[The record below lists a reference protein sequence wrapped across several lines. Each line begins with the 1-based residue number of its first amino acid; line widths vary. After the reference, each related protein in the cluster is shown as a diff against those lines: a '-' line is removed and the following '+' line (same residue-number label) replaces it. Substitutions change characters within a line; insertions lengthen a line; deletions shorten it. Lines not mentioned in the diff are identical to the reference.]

1 MHATQILMGMP
12 ITVILADSYAT
23 QKDIDSVFAYFQS
36 IDNQFSTYKKESEI
50 SAFNRGEIQRK
61 DLSKDMKLVFRL
73 AQQTKKETNGYF
85 NIKKG
90 DGTLD
95 PSGLVKGWA
104 IYNASILLAKKG
116 YKNFS
121 IDAGG
126 DVQVAG
132 VNKNGEKW
140 KVGIRNPFNQ
150 KEIIKVVGLTTQGIA
165 TSGTYVRGQHVYNPH
180 NPEEKLQEIV
190 SVTVIGK
197 NVYEADRF
205 ATAVF
210 AMQSKGIYFLEK
222 QNGLEGYMIDKNGI
236 ATMTTGF
243 EKYVSK

>member
-1 MHATQILMGMP
+1 MGMP

-23 QKDIDSVFAYFQS
+23 QKDCDAVFAYFQA

-50 SAFNRGEIQRK
+50 SLFNKGEIQRK

-73 AQQTKKETNGYF
+73 ANQTTKETNGYF
-85 NIKKG
+85 NIVKH
-90 DGTLD
+90 DGSID

-104 IYNASILLAKKG
+104 IYNACKLLAKKG
-116 YKNFS
+116 FKNFS

-132 VNKNGEKW
+132 KNEKGEEW
-140 KVGIRNPFNQ
+140 RIGIRNPFNP

-165 TSGTYVRGQHVYNPH
+165 TSGTYVRGQHIYDPH
-180 NPEEKLQEIV
+180 QNSHLKGGRLENVV

-210 AMQSKGIYFLEK
+210 AMQSNGIYFLEK
-222 QNGLEGYMIDKNGI
+222 QNGLEGYMIDKHGI
-236 ATMTTGF
+236 ATMTSGF
-243 EKYVSK
+243 NTYVI